1 MKGNWTYKESALLK
15 QVVAFDKDS
24 GYLKCQDSTL
34 YSPNE
39 LKLLKNVNVNDSYL
53 LVHLI
58 KKTFS
63 GELISAGQKE

>member
-24 GYLKCQDSTL
+24 GYLKCQDGTL

-39 LKLLKNVNVNDSYL
+39 LKLLKNVKVNDSYL